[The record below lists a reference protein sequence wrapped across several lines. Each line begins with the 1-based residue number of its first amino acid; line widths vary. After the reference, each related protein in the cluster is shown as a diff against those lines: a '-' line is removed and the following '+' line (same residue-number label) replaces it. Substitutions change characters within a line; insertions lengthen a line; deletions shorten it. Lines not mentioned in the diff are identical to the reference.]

1 MAIIRWY
8 ERPESG
14 RPGQVMNRLQRE
26 MNRLFTDYSAGESP
40 FAPAVFPPVNIG
52 EDGENLYVR
61 AEMPG
66 IELGELEISIEGES
80 ITLRG
85 LRKPLV
91 AEEETCFHRRE
102 RESGRFRRILSLP
115 SRVDHENVSA
125 VFKNGVLKV
134 RLPKAKE
141 AIARQIK
148 VASE

>member
-8 ERPESG
+8 ERPGSG
-14 RPGQVMNRLQRE
+14 RPGQVLGKLQRE
-26 MNRLFTDYSAGESP
+26 MNRLFTDYGTGESP
-40 FAPAVFPPVNIG
+40 FAAAVFPPVNVS

-61 AEMPG
+61 AEIPG
-66 IELGELEISIEGES
+66 VELDELEISVEGES
-80 ITLRG
+80 MTLRG

-115 SRVDHENVSA
+115 SRVDQENVSA

-134 RLPKAKE
+134 TLPKAKE

-148 VASE
+148 VSSE